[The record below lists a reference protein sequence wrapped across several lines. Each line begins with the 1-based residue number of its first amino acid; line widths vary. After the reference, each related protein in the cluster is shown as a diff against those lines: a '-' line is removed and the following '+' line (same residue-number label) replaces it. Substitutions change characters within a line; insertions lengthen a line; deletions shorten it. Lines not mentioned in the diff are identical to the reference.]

1 MLKRQVMELFKEYDI
16 NVQMVIAQVIKFE
29 QENITRDRP
38 SYKNE
43 IMNII
48 DRVIADETRK
58 DSA

>member
-1 MLKRQVMELFKEYDI
+1 MLKRQVMQLFKEYDN

-43 IMNII
+43 IMKII

-58 DSA
+58 D